1 MSYRF
6 LVVLGLLAACGGGDG
21 VCGEIYDKQKAC
33 WEKDENFE
41 KMKDEMPSKAEFV
54 AMCKAAT
61 KSRKEEVD
69 VMAECIK
76 EDGCEAIEACMD
88 KKHDELYAKK
98 RAEELDGYIKE
109 GKWSEGFK
117 ECQYAGEQM
126 KKDEK
131 LAAAC
136 EKVFSEGIPKLTG
149 KDLEDVTSACKY
161 TEELRT
167 ISPAFKK
174 ACEGVM
180 GAEFEAKKKA
190 ALEARDQALDD
201 YSRCFDLQAAAESLG
216 DEKKKDAE
224 QICAQINA
232 ARSAKQAL
240 DEANASIAAKKGEMS
255 YYCTSS
261 AEELKKL
268 DPPNEWSTKKLDE
281 VLKTC
286 FLDLGKVIIE
296 AELPNMSSF
305 CPYSVTQLREAVA
318 TYALL
323 GKDADFDALI
333 GKTEK
338 VCKQ

>member
-1 MSYRF
+1 MWI
-6 LVVLGLLAACGGGDG
+6 LGLLAACGGGDG

-98 RAEELDGYIKE
+98 RVEELDGYIKE
-109 GKWSEGFK
+109 AKWSDAFK
-117 ECQYAGEQM
+117 ECQYAADQM

-136 EKVFSEGIPKLTG
+136 EKVFVEGIPKLTG
-149 KDLEDVTSACKY
+149 KDAEDVTSACRY
-161 TEELRT
+161 TEDLKA
-167 ISPAFKK
+167 ISPGFKK

-180 GAEFEAKKKA
+180 GAEYEAKKKL

-201 YSRCFDLQAAAESLG
+201 YSRCFDLQSAAEALDAAKKAEAESL
-216 DEKKKDAE
+216 
-224 QICAQINA
+224 CAQINA

-240 DEANASIAAKKGEMS
+240 DEAKASIAAKKAEMS
-255 YYCTSS
+255 YYCTS
-261 AEELKKL
+261 AADELKKL
-268 DPPNEWSTKKLDE
+268 DPPNEWTTKTLDE

-296 AELPNMSSF
+296 VELPNLSTY
-305 CPYSVTQLREAVA
+305 CTYPVQQVREAAA
-318 TYALL
+318 TYSLM
-323 GKDADFDALI
+323 GKDADFDAAVL
-333 GKTEK
+333 KTEK
-338 VCKQ
+338 ACKQ